1 LAFVIFEKPTSALV
15 FAPYPHETIFVSFRI
30 ILEALAFYAFLLC
43 FVNVGWLHAAAHST
57 VFTGETSRDGEDDGF
72 WLQGVGGL
80 RGIAYLDYGLS
91 RRKLRVLYGT
101 LFRHNDV
108 LWGRENM
115 SSDNSIAQRK
125 KRTIGI
131 IAIILLIVFTVLA
144 LTGYISIMVWVI
156 ADLVVAG
163 VANLLFRRI
172 GRRPLWFP
180 PEKDKKAE
188 FSFP

>member
-1 LAFVIFEKPTSALV
+1 
-15 FAPYPHETIFVSFRI
+15 
-30 ILEALAFYAFLLC
+30 
-43 FVNVGWLHAAAHST
+43 
-57 VFTGETSRDGEDDGF
+57 
-72 WLQGVGGL
+72 
-80 RGIAYLDYGLS
+80 
-91 RRKLRVLYGT
+91 
-101 LFRHNDV
+101 
-108 LWGRENM
+108 M

-172 GRRPLWFP
+172 GRRPL
-180 PEKDKKAE
+180 
-188 FSFP
+188 